1 MLIYILGKKKV
12 DVKNYMAELLSNL
25 SYEEKKSRFLAF
37 MFSLDGEEDNEMI
50 LKQLEKEHPDS
61 KHILHVS
68 RFMNHLSSWTLQASD
83 DREPISSMKK
93 ASRYFQRDDIRNMG
107 IYIVRYYGG
116 KELGA
121 SHLDQVYFKMT
132 MKLFEEYKI
141 ISKTGGNT
149 K

>member
-1 MLIYILGKKKV
+1 MP
-12 DVKNYMAELLSNL
+12 ELLSQL
-25 SYEEKKSRFLAF
+25 SYEEKKSKFIALMYHIDTEETNKRILS
-37 MFSLDGEEDNEMI
+37 SLKEEHKDA
-50 LKQLEKEHPDS
+50 

-68 RFMNHLSSWTLQASD
+68 RFVNRFSAYTLEASD

-93 ASRYFQRDDIRNMG
+93 ASRYFERDNITDMG

-121 SHLDQVYFKMT
+121 SHLDQIYFKLA
-132 MKLFEEYKI
+132 MKLFEEYK
-141 ISKTGGNT
+141 SMNKEKN